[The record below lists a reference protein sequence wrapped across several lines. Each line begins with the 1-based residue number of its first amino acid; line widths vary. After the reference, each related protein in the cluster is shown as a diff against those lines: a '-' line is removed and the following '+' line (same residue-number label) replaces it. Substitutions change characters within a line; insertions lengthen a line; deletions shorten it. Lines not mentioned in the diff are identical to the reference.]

1 MGIFNKFVIPIP
13 IPVLTGPGIG
23 SKVESVPHMESVPRL
38 KPDQVLESIPI
49 KEGSYLNGIESRFC
63 SKVSLKLG
71 YL

>member
-13 IPVLTGPGIG
+13 IPVPTGPGIR
-23 SKVESVPHMESVPRL
+23 SKVESVPHMEPVPAD
-38 KPDQVLESIPI
+38 PVMESIPI

-71 YL
+71 YS